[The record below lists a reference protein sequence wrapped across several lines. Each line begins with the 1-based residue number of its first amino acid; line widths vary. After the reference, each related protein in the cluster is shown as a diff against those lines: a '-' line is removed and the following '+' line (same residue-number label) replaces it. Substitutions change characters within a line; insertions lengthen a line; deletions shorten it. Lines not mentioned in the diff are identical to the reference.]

1 MKNKKRTIIITGVSG
16 GIGNA
21 CANLFFRNDWQVIGT
36 DVKGEKIKSIDTF
49 IQVDSSRQE
58 AIKKA
63 YDDIKKQFGHID
75 ALVNNAAI
83 QIYKP
88 FIETSLEEWDS
99 IMASNLRSVYLNTRY
114 AYPLL
119 KQEGGAIV
127 NISSVHALA
136 TSPNVAAYAASKG
149 AISALSRGLALEF
162 SKDRIRVNTLLP
174 GAVDTP
180 MLRYGLKSN
189 TAADSSIEEKLNALE
204 KKIPMGRV
212 GRPEEI
218 AKMVLF
224 LADGNNS
231 SYVTGQEFVVDGGV
245 TARLSSE

>member
-1 MKNKKRTIIITGVSG
+1 MKTKKRTIVITGVLG
-16 GIGNA
+16 GIGKA
-21 CANLFFRNDWQVIGT
+21 CAKLFSQNDWQVIGT
-36 DVKGEKIKSIDTF
+36 DIKENKIKSIDTF
-49 IQVDSSRQE
+49 IQVDNSRSE
-58 AIKKA
+58 ALKTA
-63 YDDIKKQFGHID
+63 YDKIKTQFGRID

-88 FIETSLEEWDS
+88 FMETSPEEWDS
-99 IMASNLRSVYLNTRY
+99 IMASNLRSVYLNVRY

-127 NISSVHALA
+127 NVGSVHALA
-136 TSPNVAAYAASKG
+136 TSPNAAAYAASKG
-149 AISALSRGLALEF
+149 AISALSRGLAIEF
-162 SKDRIRVNTLLP
+162 SSDRIRVNTVLP

-180 MLRYGLKSN
+180 MLRDGLNSKNTDYSN
-189 TAADSSIEEKLNALE
+189 IEEKLRALE
-204 KKIPMGRV
+204 NRIPAGRV
-212 GRPEEI
+212 GRPEDI

-224 LADGNNS
+224 LADDQNS

>member
-63 YDDIKKQFGHID
+63 YDDIKKQFGQID

>member
-1 MKNKKRTIIITGVSG
+1 MKSKKRTIVITGVCG
-16 GIGNA
+16 GIGEA
-21 CANLFFRNDWQVIGT
+21 CAKLFFQKDWHVIGT
-36 DVKGEKIKSIDTF
+36 DIKENVIKSLDTF
-49 IQVDSSRQE
+49 IQVDNSQSDE
-58 AIKKA
+58 LKTAYENIKT
-63 YDDIKKQFGHID
+63 QFGRID

-83 QIYKP
+83 QISNP
-88 FIETSLEEWDS
+88 LIETSLEDWDS
-99 IMASNLRSVYLNTRY
+99 IMASNLRSVYLNVRY

-119 KQEGGAIV
+119 KQKGGAIV

-149 AISALSRGLALEF
+149 ALSALSRGLALEF
-162 SKDRIRVNTLLP
+162 SKDKIRVNAVLP
-174 GAVDTP
+174 GAIDTP
-180 MLRYGLKSN
+180 MLRDGLNRKN
-189 TAADSSIEEKLNALE
+189 TDNSDIEEKLRALE
-204 KKIPMGRV
+204 KRIPVGRV

-224 LADGNNS
+224 LADDNNS